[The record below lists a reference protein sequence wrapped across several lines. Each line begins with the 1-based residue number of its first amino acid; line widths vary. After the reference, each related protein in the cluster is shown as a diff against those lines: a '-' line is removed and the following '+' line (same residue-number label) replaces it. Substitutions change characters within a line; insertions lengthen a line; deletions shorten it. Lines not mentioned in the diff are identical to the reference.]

1 MLLSYLEPL
10 PVVVAE
16 QKVRAPPPPTTMMVK
31 GKKIAV
37 GAAAPKEKVKGEK
50 TGLVQA
56 EGDDDGSEDAD
67 GATEPELADEPPPA
81 YDDESDDE
89 GEGEDER
96 MMSGGGQVGHN
107 GQRLILRREFLLTPK
122 SEMLKTAKTKK

>member
-31 GKKIAV
+31 GKKVAV
-37 GAAAPKEKVKGEK
+37 GTAAPKEKVKVEK
-50 TGLVQA
+50 VGLVRDTG
-56 EGDDDGSEDAD
+56 EDDDTAS
-67 GATEPELADEPPPA
+67 EPEEEADEPPPEN
-81 YDDESDDE
+81 DDESDDE
-89 GEGEDER
+89 EVDER
-96 MMSGGGQVGHN
+96 MMMGGGQVGHN

-122 SEMLKTAKTKK
+122 ADMLKEKK